1 MAPSTTGSRSGSPL
15 LVVTQHRPWCAQG
28 FCTVQRCRGLTAC
41 GACRRAIA
49 AQAAIPAHPIACSCR
64 DMRAGGR
71 LATHL
76 SAGSAIKKE
85 LIAAILPIHL
95 KEHSPFFLVFSSFFS
110 RYAIDIE
117 IIFSRGNRLPPSR
130 KWRSHEEKPAQDSDS
145 STRFFR
151 ANIQNRVLF

>member
-1 MAPSTTGSRSGSPL
+1 MGSPL
-15 LVVTQHRPWCAQG
+15 AAHAGVPSPRRPPSPRIQ
-28 FCTVQRCRGLTAC
+28 L
-41 GACRRAIA
+41 
-49 AQAAIPAHPIACSCR
+49 PA
-64 DMRAGGR
+64 RAGICV
-71 LATHL
+71 LADAWQPTY
-76 SAGSAIKKE
+76 
-85 LIAAILPIHL
+85 PPDRQL
-95 KEHSPFFLVFSSFFS
+95 KRIDCRNPPNSFKRTFPFLLVFSSFFS